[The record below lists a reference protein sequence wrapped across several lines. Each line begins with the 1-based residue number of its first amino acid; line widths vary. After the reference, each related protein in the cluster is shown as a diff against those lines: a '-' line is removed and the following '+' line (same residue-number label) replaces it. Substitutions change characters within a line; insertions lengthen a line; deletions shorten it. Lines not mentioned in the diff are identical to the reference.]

1 MAEKKAQ
8 TTGQSDTTTPF
19 ISILGNRVAEK
30 KKQAKK
36 KRREVAAASALAAAA
51 AAVSAVAASLPAP
64 EDSSNDIDQP
74 HTTQ

>member
-8 TTGQSDTTTPF
+8 TTRQSDTTTPF

-51 AAVSAVAASLPAP
+51 AVSAVAASLPAP